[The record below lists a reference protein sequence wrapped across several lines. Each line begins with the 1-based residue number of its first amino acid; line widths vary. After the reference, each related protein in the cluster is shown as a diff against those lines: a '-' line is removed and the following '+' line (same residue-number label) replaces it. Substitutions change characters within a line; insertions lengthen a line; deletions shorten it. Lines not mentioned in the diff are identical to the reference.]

1 MLSQAKL
8 HQLEPAPS
16 NIKSNWLTTVQ
27 TRTVRSG
34 SVSSD
39 DDDGASVV
47 HNHNHGLEERVL
59 SPSLNPPRTS
69 IFEHGLGSSV
79 RDFSGSTRHASGTTR
94 QFSGAMSVISQRDFS
109 FATSSANS
117 LYDTQ
122 AIWKMGKD
130 HDYSFELDS
139 HMQKAIDRYGR
150 ACGKSLDFGRSF
162 SSKEFLHMVTN
173 ERLRYMPEKN
183 SRLDKTLKR
192 AEAFAKKFDKILSA
206 LKLIGASTY
215 GSPALILY
223 SCKTLIGLVGKHPSA
238 IERFFSSLDEVMA
251 TFVKMSEKLESYHA
265 SSRVI
270 TIFQSSLAMIVDI
283 VVDITAC
290 FSTHRG
296 GRESTIITQFE
307 SRFVI
312 IVQRLQQLKAEFHL
326 CTLNHWCDHSGSVD
340 ELLII
345 LRGFGG
351 CEHFGLDS
359 CPPAYI
365 PILIKV
371 CLSLHKS
378 HGEHAESLMWF
389 RFLWNSI
396 EKHRHEHDIISH
408 EQWFEVYQEY
418 LVILGVHEH
427 HTERLQLAENFR
439 AVILSEFGSTHAY
452 YIRAS
457 IEFAKCLEIDT
468 TRYVE
473 AVSIYEEL
481 SHCDHDFEDESI
493 TALIE
498 IAKFR
503 LGGLFECH
511 HDLGHRAETL
521 LMDAFISLKWE
532 HSHSHEKV
540 ILQLTRIIEY
550 HRKQKRRESITVAI
564 KIIEEYIVGLL
575 MEERNELILF
585 DIARKLAKMYRE
597 LSSVEFGIKF
607 IQTLKE
613 EVLLGEVSSAQ
624 GFCGFGHE
632 DHIAHLDRRC
642 FVFIHAFEQLLCG
655 YERENMLDI
664 IIRDVYTETCLHEA
678 WSVSVRS
685 SGRPIHMR
693 LAAGARL
700 VAFLELKGR
709 HAEMRRLRT
718 EMWEMFKGFCSTSV
732 SSESLWQLFELTLSN
747 VDKKIVS
754 INILECL
761 VDVGLEVFK
770 ARDYKICLQLLKW
783 SQVYFRQ
790 LTKTKH
796 SRAVELAF
804 KISESFS
811 RHRHASGDVLVIELQ
826 KISSEILVEVLK
838 VGRLDIDFGTI
849 PFAQLNVIIR
859 LLGERKN
866 FSMLERILQYLW
878 DTRMSRNWSGDAT
891 VATGRRLCEV
901 KFAAGHKEAA
911 MTLIE
916 SICYNLRDVYGPLH
930 KLTIDCETLRASFHN
945 TCGNHRAAR
954 DIHVHLLEQI
964 GSMDSDAMADRDDL
978 VELVMDQAKRLK
990 FAHHHHRSKGGDDDK
1005 DESFYATILRNAQN
1019 SVHGHHRIESNV
1031 FRDAMTLDG
1040 EKMETKWK
1048 HPENW
1053 SLPIREPEIIY

>member
-8 HQLEPAPS
+8 HQLEAVPS
-16 NIKSNWLTTVQ
+16 NIKSNWLTTIEA
-27 TRTVRSG
+27 RPVRSD

-39 DDDGASVV
+39 GSDDVSVV
-47 HNHNHGLEERVL
+47 HNHEA
-59 SPSLNPPRTS
+59 PPRAA
-69 IFEHGLGSSV
+69 IFEHGVGTTALLRD
-79 RDFSGSTRHASGTTR
+79 RDFTSTTRHVSGATR
-94 QFSGAMSVISQRDFS
+94 YTGAMSVISQRDFT

-122 AIWKMGKD
+122 AIWKHGKD
-130 HDYSFELDS
+130 YVSDGCSFELDS

-162 SSKEFLHMVTN
+162 SSKDFLSMVTN
-173 ERLRYMPEKN
+173 ERLRYMPEKG

-192 AEAFAKKFDKILSA
+192 AESFAKKFDKIMTA

-215 GSPALILY
+215 DSSALILY
-223 SCKTLIGLVGKHPSA
+223 SCKNLISLVGKHALA
-238 IERFFSSLDEVMA
+238 IERFYTVLDEAMG
-251 TFVKMSEKLESYHA
+251 TFVKMSEKLEAHY
-265 SSRVI
+265 SSTRVI

-283 VVDITAC
+283 VVDIIAS
-290 FSTHRG
+290 FSTNRG
-296 GRESTIITQFE
+296 HEKTIISQFE
-307 SRFVI
+307 TRFNI
-312 IVQRLQQLKAEFHL
+312 IIERLKQLKAEFHL
-326 CTLNHWCDHSGSVD
+326 CTLNHWCEHSTSVD
-340 ELLII
+340 QLLII
-345 LRGFGG
+345 LRRFGNF
-351 CEHFGLDS
+351 EHFGLET
-359 CPPAYI
+359 CPPAYV

-378 HGEHAESLMWF
+378 HSEHTETLMWF

-396 EKHRHEHDIISH
+396 EKHRHEHDIITS

-418 LVILGVHEH
+418 LVVLGVHEH
-427 HTERLQLAENFR
+427 HTERLYLAENFR
-439 AVILSEFGSTHAY
+439 AVILTEFGATHSY

-457 IEFAKCLEIDT
+457 VELAKILEIDT
-468 TRYVE
+468 VRYVE

-481 SHCDHDFEDESI
+481 CHCECDEGESV
-493 TALIE
+493 TGLID
-498 IAKFR
+498 IAKYR
-503 LGGLFECH
+503 LSVLFEHH

-521 LMDAFISLKWE
+521 LIDAFVNLKWE
-532 HSHSHEKV
+532 HSHSNEKV
-540 ILQLTRIIEY
+540 LVALTRIIEY
-550 HRKQKRRESITVAI
+550 HRKQKRRDSITVAI
-564 KIIEEYIVGLL
+564 KTIEEYIVDLL
-575 MEERNELILF
+575 MEERNEVVLF
-585 DIARKLAKMYRE
+585 DIARSLAKMYRE

-613 EVLLGEVSSAQ
+613 EILTGELCSTE

-632 DHIAHLDRRC
+632 DRLAHLDRRC
-642 FVFIHAFEQLLCG
+642 FVFIHTFEQLLCG
-655 YERENMLDI
+655 YESENMLDI

-678 WSVSVRS
+678 WSISIKS

-709 HAEMRRLRT
+709 HVEMRRLRT
-718 EMWEMFKGFCSTSV
+718 EMWEMFKSFCPTSI

-747 VDKKIVS
+747 VNKKVVS

-770 ARDYKICLQLLKW
+770 ARDFKISLQLLKW

-811 RHRHASGDVLVIELQ
+811 RRGHGSDDCVVIELQ
-826 KISSEILVEVLK
+826 QISSEILVEVLK

-878 DTRMSRNWSGDAT
+878 DTRMSRNWTGAAT

-911 MTLIE
+911 MTLVE
-916 SICYNLRDVYGPLH
+916 SVCYNLRDVYGPLH
-930 KLTIDCETLRASFHN
+930 HLTIDCETLRASFHN

-964 GSMDSDAMADRDDL
+964 GNMDREAIADREDL
-978 VELVMDQAKRLK
+978 VDLVMDQAKRLK
-990 FAHHHHRSKGGDDDK
+990 FAHHHHRNKGGEDEK
-1005 DESFYATILRNAQN
+1005 DESFFMGILRNAQN
-1019 SVHGHHRIESNV
+1019 SVHGHHGIESNV
-1031 FRDAMTLDG
+1031 FREAMTLDG

-1053 SLPIREPEIIY
+1053 SLPVREPTVVY